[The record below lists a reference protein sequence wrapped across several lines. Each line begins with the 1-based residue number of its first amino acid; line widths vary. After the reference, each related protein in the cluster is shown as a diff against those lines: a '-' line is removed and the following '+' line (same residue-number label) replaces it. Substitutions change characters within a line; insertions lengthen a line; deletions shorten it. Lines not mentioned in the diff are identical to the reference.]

1 MEDSMP
7 EHEEAEQADKPS
19 VLADLKAKSEHIP
32 PYRASGGREEV
43 L

>member
-1 MEDSMP
+1 MP
-7 EHEEAEQADKPS
+7 EREEAEQADKPS

-43 L
+43 LYG